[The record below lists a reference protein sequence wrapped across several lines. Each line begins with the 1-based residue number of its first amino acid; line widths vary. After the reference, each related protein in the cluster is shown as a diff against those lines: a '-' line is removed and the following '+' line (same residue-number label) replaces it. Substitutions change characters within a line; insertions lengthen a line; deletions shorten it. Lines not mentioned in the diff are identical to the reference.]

1 VTAVREFAGKGRRV
15 LFLSYDGMTDPLGQ
29 SQVIPYLAGLA
40 RRGFAIHLISFEKPE
55 RSREHGEA
63 IRRLLDADG
72 IRWHPLPYTK
82 WPPVLSTVWDVA
94 RLRRAAR
101 RLHAR
106 EKFDLVHCRSYI
118 PAIVGLEL
126 KRAFGVRFLFD
137 MRGFWADEKV
147 DAGSWPQRKRLYRA
161 VYDYFKRKEGEFLAG
176 ADGIVSLTHAGMRQ
190 LERWEAARTA
200 THNRQVIPCSVDFRL
215 FDLPT
220 PEQRTA
226 ARADLGLQSDAFLL
240 AYLGSLGTWYM
251 LDEMLDLFT
260 VVKLAR
266 PQSRFLFVTPDDSD
280 QVYAAAARRGIARED
295 VVIRSATRQQ
305 VRFYLSAADLGVFFI
320 RPSPSKVSSSP
331 TKLGEYLAM
340 GIPVLTNAGVGDVA
354 EIIER
359 TRGGVV
365 VDDFTPESY
374 RRVLGGLD
382 ALLLSRPA
390 EIRSNARLIYDLDT
404 AVESYARLYAGAL
417 PPGAPET
424 RADGLPDSVDSGKFE
439 A

>member
-1 VTAVREFAGKGRRV
+1 MTKV

-40 RRGFAIHLISFEKPE
+40 RRGFTIHLISFEKPE
-55 RSREHGEA
+55 RTEQHGET
-63 IRRLLDADG
+63 IRRLLHEAG
-72 IRWHPLPYTK
+72 IHWHPLAYTK
-82 WPPVLSTVWDVA
+82 RPPVLSTLWDVA

-106 EKFDLVHCRSYI
+106 VRFDLVHCRSYI

-147 DAGSWPQRKRLYRA
+147 DAGAWPQRKRVYRA
-161 VYDYFKRKEGEFLAG
+161 VYDYFKRKEREFLAG
-176 ADGIVSLTHAGMRQ
+176 ADGIVSLTHAGMRE
-190 LERWEAARTA
+190 LERWDAARGA
-200 THNRQVIPCSVDFRL
+200 TDNRRVIPCSVDFRL

-220 PEQRTA
+220 PEQRAA
-226 ARADLGLQSDAFLL
+226 ARAELGVPADAYLL

-251 LDEMLDLFT
+251 LEEMLDLF
-260 VVKLAR
+260 VIVKSAR
-266 PQSRFLFVTPDDSD
+266 PRSRFLFVTPDDPE

-295 VVIRSATRQQ
+295 VVVRSATRQE

-320 RPSPSKVSSSP
+320 RPSASKVSSSP

-340 GIPVLTNAGVGDVA
+340 GIPVLTNGGVGDVA
-354 EIIER
+354 DIIER
-359 TRGGVV
+359 TGGGVV
-365 VDDFTPESY
+365 VEDFTPDAY
-374 RRVLGGLD
+374 RRVLRGLD
-382 ALLLSRPA
+382 ALAHSPPE
-390 EIRSNARLIYDLDT
+390 EIRSRARAIYDLDG
-404 AVESYARLYAGAL
+404 AVESYARLYAEAL
-417 PPGAPET
+417 P
-424 RADGLPDSVDSGKFE
+424 ADSSVPRSGGLPESVDPGKFQ

>member
-1 VTAVREFAGKGRRV
+1 MTRV

-40 RRGFAIHLISFEKPE
+40 RRGFAIHLISFEKPD
-55 RSREHGEA
+55 RVRAHGES
-63 IRRLLDADG
+63 IRRLLDAEG

-82 WPPVLSTVWDVA
+82 RPPVLSTVWDVA

-106 EKFDLVHCRSYI
+106 ERFDLVHCRSYI

-126 KRAFGVRFLFD
+126 KRDFGVRFLFD

-147 DAGSWPQRKRLYRA
+147 DAGSWPQRNRLYRA
-161 VYDYFKRKEGEFLAG
+161 VYAYFKRKESEFLAG
-176 ADGIVSLTHAGMRQ
+176 ADGIVSLTHAGMRE
-190 LERWEAARTA
+190 LERWEAARSA
-200 THNRQVIPCSVDFRL
+200 TRNREVIPCSVDFRL
-215 FDLPT
+215 FDLAT
-220 PEQRTA
+220 PEQRAA
-226 ARADLGLQSDAFLL
+226 ARADLGLRSDAFLL

-260 VVKLAR
+260 VVKRTR
-266 PQSRFLFVTPDDSD
+266 PQSRFLFVTPDDPE
-280 QVYAAAARRGIARED
+280 QVYRAAERRGIAREE

-340 GIPVLTNAGVGDVA
+340 GIPVLTNAGVGDMA
-354 EIIER
+354 EILER
-359 TRGGVV
+359 TRGGLV

-374 RRVLGGLD
+374 QRVLSGLD

-390 EIRSNARLIYDLDT
+390 ELRSRARAIYDLDG

-417 PPGAPET
+417 APGSPSPPS
-424 RADGLPDSVDSGKFE
+424 DGLQSPADSGKFDP
-439 A
+439 